1 MAERLLVVAALTS
14 ADALAGAFD
23 AAWRAGHQRLE
34 ALSSHPLPGLRDPSR
49 PRRLTGELGV
59 GVVVA
64 GIAFLIQYYAAAWAY
79 PMDVAGKPAQ
89 AWAPL
94 VPAALVLGLMGA
106 GIAALVSMVREAAL
120 PRLHHPVFDA
130 SRLDLGDEQC
140 YILAIE
146 VKESELPQLRPWL
159 EGLGAE
165 EIQEVRP

>member
-1 MAERLLVVAALTS
+1 MADRLLVVAALPS
-14 ADALAGAFD
+14 ADALARAFE

-34 ALSSHPLPGLRDPSR
+34 ALSPYPVAGLPGEPLHRGFGR
-49 PRRLTGELGV
+49 ALLV
-59 GVVVA
+59 AVLVA
-64 GIAFLIQYYAAAWAY
+64 GAAFIVQYYAAVWAY
-79 PMDVAGKPAQ
+79 PMNVSGKPVD

-94 VPAALVLGLMGA
+94 TPAAGVLGLMGA
-106 GIAALVSMVREAAL
+106 GIWALVAMLRDAGL

-130 SRLDLGDEQC
+130 RRVDFGDDRC
-140 YILAIE
+140 YVLAIE